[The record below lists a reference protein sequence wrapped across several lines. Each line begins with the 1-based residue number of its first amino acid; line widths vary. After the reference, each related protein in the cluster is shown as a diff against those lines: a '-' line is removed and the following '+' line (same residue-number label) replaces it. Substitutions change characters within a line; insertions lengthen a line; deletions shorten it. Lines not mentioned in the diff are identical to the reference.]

1 MWTTEVAYSTN
12 WQKELLC
19 KRCQQHCQNSNAKLE
34 RQQQCLYTY
43 ACYPDVP
50 VNRQEKEADLLAHY
64 CIIDNRKQNTSSQRF
79 TPEDRRIGLPAK
91 NYMHAQACTSIHK
104 HTKQTALE
112 FSFNKQS
119 QSLLTLSATLLP
131 SVHL

>member
-1 MWTTEVAYSTN
+1 MNNRSGIQSN

-64 CIIDNRKQNTSSQRF
+64 CIIDNRKQNTSSQHF
-79 TPEDRRIGLPAK
+79 TPEDRRIGLLAK
-91 NYMHAQACTSIHK
+91 NYMHAQAYTS
-104 HTKQTALE
+104 TQSRQLWN
-112 FSFNKQS
+112 SFNKRS
-119 QSLLTLSATLLP
+119 QSLLTLSATLLL